1 MGFDI
6 NYSNFFSV
14 KMKDITEIQ
23 IVESQIIRHKKAILC
38 YWIMDLSHVF
48 WIRGEA
54 CERFCNHTAQ
64 LDEKNGHFYYCYS
77 FYSNGCC
84 SHRFYWFVWIFLFSL
99 FILQKNKTS
108 VSFLSN
114 TEVFNREQNKTL
126 LKRPY
131 ARVRKF
137 LCRQN
142 DLLITS
148 VYDTL
153 TRYET
158 SHVDRTRTAHFIII
172 IPFLNIFKLRIK
184 SNTVYPPDSDFMSCM
199 CHVFHLMACHYW

>member
-64 LDEKNGHFYYCYS
+64 LDKKNGHFYYCYS

-84 SHRFYWFVWIFLFSL
+84 SHRFYWLYGFFFFLFLFFKRIKHQFHFSL
-99 FILQKNKTS
+99 ALKFSTESKTKRSSFIPKRSQ
-108 VSFLSN
+108 
-114 TEVFNREQNKTL
+114 KTL
-126 LKRPY
+126 CR
-131 ARVRKF
+131 RVRKF
-137 LCRQN
+137 
-142 DLLITS
+142 I
-148 VYDTL
+148 
-153 TRYET
+153 
-158 SHVDRTRTAHFIII
+158 SHHYFNADRM
-172 IPFLNIFKLRIK
+172 IF
-184 SNTVYPPDSDFMSCM
+184 
-199 CHVFHLMACHYW
+199 